1 MTNDEHLSALFDL
14 LMDRDSVTIDEIAAY
29 LAVTKTRADVVVR
42 DFRLLFGD
50 DDTINLVA
58 TPSGQRE
65 RWDYSLQGTL
75 EGAER
80 LALNRIAEERSRR
93 DPMAAGLG
101 SFERGIHGRTLA
113 WRQARIL
120 RRAITRAREDLADLM
135 EEA

>member
-1 MTNDEHLSALFDL
+1 MTSDEHLSALFDL

-75 EGAER
+75 EGAEPW
-80 LALNRIAEERSRR
+80 ALNRIADAESRL
-93 DPMAAGLG
+93 DTMAAVLA
-101 SFERGIHGRTLA
+101 SIERGIDGRTLA
-113 WRQARIL
+113 GRKARIL